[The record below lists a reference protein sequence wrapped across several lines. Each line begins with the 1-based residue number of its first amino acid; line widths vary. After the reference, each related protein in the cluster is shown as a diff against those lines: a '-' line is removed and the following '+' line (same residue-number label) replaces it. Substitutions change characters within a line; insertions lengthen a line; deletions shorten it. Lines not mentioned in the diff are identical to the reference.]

1 MLKII
6 FTVLFIVKTVTHNR
20 SSNLNEL
27 DQYAN
32 IPLLAAAAIAFL
44 LFIFLLIGKIRNSTK
59 ASVIMLPALFILT
72 AGLFQSK

>member
-44 LFIFLLIGKIRNSTK
+44 LFIFLLVG
-59 ASVIMLPALFILT
+59 
-72 AGLFQSK
+72 